1 MNIEF
6 LNAAGARFLNVA
18 VSVSLNG
25 SLFWLVV
32 ATLAVLFR
40 KKSATF
46 LHALWLTALVAFL
59 VPPQLPLP
67 NPFSVSVPQ
76 VMSTIILAP
85 VVATGPVAAAT
96 LSWQAVVG
104 LFWLGIVGLL
114 LAIFIG
120 QSFRFFLLL
129 RRARPFDFA
138 QKSGLLLG
146 KMGLWAPKIYLS
158 PEIGMPLTTSTLLPK
173 IFLPAE
179 AESWPEHE
187 LDLVLK
193 HELAHIRRGDLL
205 FMKFQALVQILFFF
219 HPLVWIAN
227 SLIDYYRELACDDAT
242 LSQSANQAVAYS
254 KIILKTIDR
263 ARKFQYACLL
273 SNCFGKNKSFLI
285 RRFKHILKQKEEIM
299 LKLTRFEKL
308 VIASLVVLA
317 LAIACE
323 QKHTQSVE
331 EAEVSTENAKTYFV
345 KTNPDVGFDTA
356 PKPIGEFALVSKKL
370 FEMIQKAGVA
380 DIVTIKFKVT
390 KDGTVSEAKIEKPIE
405 GFGLEKE
412 AIATIKAVKWSP
424 ALKDGKPVEC
434 DIQLSYGSSLDA
446 VAIQNENN
454 PAKTDSSVE
463 IFVAYDEAPEPIGGF
478 QAIQKNVKYPE
489 DARQAG
495 IQGRVFVK
503 VAIDESGN
511 VFRTEIIKSLGNNSC
526 DEAAIEAIK
535 KVKWVPGKQRG
546 KPVKVWISIPVIFK
560 LQ

>member
-1 MNIEF
+1 MNVEF
-6 LNAAGARFLNVA
+6 LNAAGARFLNFA
-18 VSVSLNG
+18 VPVSLNG

-59 VPPQLPLP
+59 IPPQLPLP

-85 VVATGPVAAAT
+85 VIATGPVAAAT
-96 LSWQAVVG
+96 LSVQAVVG

-129 RRARPFDFA
+129 RRAKPFDLT
-138 QKSGLLLG
+138 QKSDLALG
-146 KMGLWAPKIYLS
+146 TIGLWTPKIYLS
-158 PEIGMPLTTSTLLPK
+158 PEIGMPLSTGTLLPK

-193 HELAHIRRGDLL
+193 HEFAHIRRGDLL

-219 HPLVWIAN
+219 HPLVWITN
-227 SLIDYYRELACDDAT
+227 SLINYYRELACDDAT

-323 QKHTQSVE
+323 QKNTQSVQ
-331 EAEVSTENAKTYFV
+331 EVEVPIATTASR
-345 KTNPDVGFDTA
+345 DTA
-356 PKPIGEFALVSKKL
+356 AIFLAYDTPPEPIGGFKA
-370 FEMIQKAGVA
+370 IQENLKYPESARN
-380 DIVTIKFKVT
+380 
-390 KDGTVSEAKIEKPIE
+390 EKIEGRVFLKIAVNENGDVFKTELIKSLNANCDAAAIEAVRNSKWKPAQA
-405 GFGLEKE
+405 G
-412 AIATIKAVKWSP
+412 
-424 ALKDGKPVEC
+424 GKPVKVWISIPIIFSLTKKSIDVVNHPS
-434 DIQLSYGSSLDA
+434 DIDT
-446 VAIQNENN
+446 
-454 PAKTDSSVE
+454 TDPN
-463 IFVAYDEAPEPIGGF
+463 FVKFDIAPEPIGGF
-478 QAIQKNVKYPE
+478 QALQANLKYPE
-489 DARQAG
+489 KERQAG

-503 VAIDESGN
+503 IAIDENGK
-511 VFRTEIIKSLGNNSC
+511 VLETEILKSLNENC
-526 DEAAIEAIK
+526 DAAAIEAVQK
-535 KVKWVPGKQRG
+535 TKWTPAHAGG

-560 LQ
+560 LK